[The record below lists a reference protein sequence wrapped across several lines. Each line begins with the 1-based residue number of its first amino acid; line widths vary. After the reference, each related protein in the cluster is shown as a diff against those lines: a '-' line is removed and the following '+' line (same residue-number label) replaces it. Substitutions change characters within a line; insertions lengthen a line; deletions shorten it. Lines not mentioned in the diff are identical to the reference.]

1 MGSAELD
8 RRIVSG
14 SVMPRMRATVGGI
27 AIFAIGFGGGWL
39 VRDAVTGQVPDQRS
53 GRDCGAGKADA
64 GSLRASGPSSAD
76 RTVALR
82 RVVVRVPTCDRPVDG
97 EGSNGASAWPQG
109 APEAITPAGI
119 ERIALDAARETG
131 FEWDYDVDC
140 SAYPCILW
148 APYPPA
154 GENDEWNAARNE
166 WGQHIFDAL
175 SRHAPISRSSVGGS
189 HGIAEVFVLADPDD
203 DADERAM
210 ERATER
216 VRTLDGACAPTDR
229 PAD

>member
-1 MGSAELD
+1 MPDQESETALT
-8 RRIVSG
+8 RRIVGAVGVFALGCGVGWVGRSA
-14 SVMPRMRATVGGI
+14 VPR
-27 AIFAIGFGGGWL
+27 
-39 VRDAVTGQVPDQRS
+39 QVPEP
-53 GRDCGAGKADA
+53 GRGEEHSPLAGKAPP
-64 GSLRASGPSSAD
+64 RYEPPSVD
-76 RTVALR
+76 RTAAVR
-82 RVVVRVPTCDRPVDG
+82 RVVVRVPTGRCPGDG
-97 EGSNGASAWPQG
+97 EDAHAETTLWPPA

-216 VRTLDGACAPTDR
+216 VRTLDGARAPTDR